1 MATKKRTRGR
11 KRKSRALIVDDHP
24 VVRRGLAQLIAQEP
38 DLEVCGEAES
48 VREALQAIRELEP
61 DVVVVDVVLKSG
73 SGIELV
79 KDISVR
85 YPDLPVLVLSM
96 HDESLFAERA
106 LRAGARGYIMKQEAT
121 DKLLEAIRRVL
132 RGEIYLSDGMASK
145 MLHKFVRGRLDEG
158 GSLLGSLT
166 DRELEVFQMIGRGL
180 TTRQIAH
187 EIHLSVKT
195 IETYREHIKG
205 KLVLGNGIELLQ
217 HATWWV
223 QTQGKL

>member
-1 MATKKRTRGR
+1 MATKEQASGRT
-11 KRKSRALIVDDHP
+11 RKSRALIVDDHP
-24 VVRRGLAQLIAQEP
+24 VVRRGLAQLIDREP
-38 DLEVCGEAES
+38 NLQVCGEAGT
-48 VREALQAIRELEP
+48 VREALQAVADLDP

-79 KDISVR
+79 KDIKAR
-85 YPDLPVLVLSM
+85 RPDLPVLVLSM

-132 RGEIYLSDGMASK
+132 GGEIYLSDGMASR
-145 MLHKFVRGRLDEG
+145 MLQSFV
-158 GSLLGSLT
+158 GSRAGESGSALESLT

-187 EIHLSVKT
+187 DIHLSVKT
-195 IETYREHIKG
+195 IETHREHIKR
-205 KLVLGNGIELLQ
+205 KLGLRNATELLQ

-223 QTQGKL
+223 QTQGRA

>member
-1 MATKKRTRGR
+1 MATKEQASGRT
-11 KRKSRALIVDDHP
+11 RKSRALIVDDHP
-24 VVRRGLAQLIAQEP
+24 VVRRGLAQLIDREP
-38 DLEVCGEAES
+38 NLQVCGEAGT
-48 VREALQAIRELEP
+48 VREALQAVADLDP

-79 KDISVR
+79 KDIKAR
-85 YPDLPVLVLSM
+85 RPDLPVLVLSM

-121 DKLLEAIRRVL
+121 GKLLEAIRRVL
-132 RGEIYLSDGMASK
+132 KGEVYLSDGMASR
-145 MLHKFVRGRLDEG
+145 MLLSFVGGRAGEG
-158 GSLLGSLT
+158 GSALESLT

-187 EIHLSVKT
+187 DIHLSVKT
-195 IETYREHIKG
+195 IETHREHIKK
-205 KLVLGNGIELLQ
+205 KLGLRNATELLQ

-223 QTQGKL
+223 QSQGKD